1 MRPHCCFSDRR
12 ESAAGPWWRSL
23 WPVHPMG
30 CRGHASR
37 DKDPG
42 LGFCLGQSRP
52 GNAPASLCPGKGR
65 LAWFLSV
72 PLNIDIPAGFLF
84 ACGRVIRRDPYRPNI
99 GQIGT
104 NIVMFWPYCIV
115 RITGLLRARGPFRWA
130 FKAPCSPCFGAFGP
144 GSRVYQG
151 LFCGARRGRAQP
163 LFRALFQGFDDGS
176 GYIWAG
182 AFEAVIFMS
191 SPFFS
196 VAWPLFY
203 AF

>member
-104 NIVMFWPYCIV
+104 NIVIFWPYYMV
-115 RITGLLRARGPFRWA
+115 RITGLRAFPRGLE
-130 FKAPCSPCFGAFGP
+130 GP
-144 GSRVYQG
+144 
-151 LFCGARRGRAQP
+151 LQP
-163 LFRALFQGFDDGS
+163 LFWGPLAPCFEHIRGCFAGPAGAWPDPCSGGS
-176 GYIWAG
+176 SRVLMMVPVVFGPG
-182 AFEAVIFMS
+182 AFEA

-196 VAWPLFY
+196 VAWPVL
-203 AF
+203 